1 MTYYG
6 TIDHEALRQELV
18 KVLPENN
25 WYLTGAT
32 GEVTFN
38 STDLVNEE
46 KAKTI
51 IEQHITDAP
60 LRVQNKIIL
69 DLTKALEDFYDS
81 KAKEKKYDNRLTCTL
96 RAGYAGPFQSEGIS
110 FAIWMDNCNAYAYQV
125 MQDVLAEER
134 EIPTSEELIVELPI
148 LEW

>member
-6 TIDHEALRQELV
+6 TIDHEALRQEIA
-18 KVLPENN
+18 KVLPDNN

-38 STDLVNEE
+38 GEGEE
-46 KAKTI
+46 IAAPV
-51 IEQHITDAP
+51 IEQHILDAP

-81 KAKEKKYDNRLTCTL
+81 KAQEKKYDNRLTCTL